1 MVITKLSNAIISMLL
16 VLAIFHF
23 ANPSLMDQLSFN
35 ITTEKSAQEGE
46 NLEGDDKEA
55 ESPKLFFTHAIT
67 LALFCPPTKASF
79 ECSTTTLQELKNR
92 PYKPPIFS

>member
-1 MVITKLSNAIISMLL
+1 MVMTKLSNAIISMLL

-23 ANPSLMDQLSFN
+23 ANPSFMDQLSFD
-35 ITTEKSAQEGE
+35 ISTEKSAQEGE
-46 NLEGDDKEA
+46 NIESDDKEA

-79 ECSTTTLQELKNR
+79 ECSAITVQQIKNR